1 MTHSSNG
8 LLALADLLKPQN
20 EESDEDEPVAG
31 VAKLGP
37 ASIGLPSQ
45 NKPKQKQAKILDAE
59 EVPEGAEYEDLND
72 PRIKPEYD
80 MIFQQDVSSEDI
92 FLQMGSK
99 TPTSAS
105 CPFLKIK
112 INLPDTK
119 YAEVELDVTEK
130 FLDCRSP
137 KYKLGLHLPH
147 PVDSKNG
154 KAQWDSE
161 NGVLTV
167 TLKMNREYDF
177 LNG

>member
-1 MTHSSNG
+1 MRKVMRMSQSQVLQNLDQ
-8 LLALADLLKPQN
+8 LLLDFHHKINQSKN
-20 EESDEDEPVAG
+20 
-31 VAKLGP
+31 KN
-37 ASIGLPSQ
+37 LPR
-45 NKPKQKQAKILDAE
+45 KIAKIFGMQKRYQKVQNMRTLMTQESNQTYACI
-59 EVPEGAEYEDLND
+59 
-72 PRIKPEYD
+72 PRYD